1 MKRLS
6 VITAAI
12 AALVLTVCA
21 SHAESN
27 VVITAFEGNGELTFT
42 QIDDATEYAVE
53 WASSLDGPWTNTWTH
68 LTGIPTNPA
77 PTITVAVP
85 MFYRVVATV
94 IPPTG
99 SVQVTLAPAGAV
111 SAGAQWSVDDGATW
125 HNSGVTVTGLPTGG
139 RIVTFKAVAGWDTP
153 IDQGIVVNKNQTTT
167 TTGTYVQQTGSLNMT
182 LTPAGART
190 AGAQWSIDGGT
201 IWRNSAT
208 TTVQPI
214 GTYTVIFKD
223 VLGYAT
229 PSSQSKDILKDQTT
243 TGTAEY
249 TVSPPPDD
257 MVLVSG
263 GTFTMGDTEGD
274 GHFSNELPTHQVTV
288 SSFYMSKYLISKSTW
303 DEVYTWAET
312 NGYVF
317 NGLGYDNTPQAHAS
331 THPVYN
337 INWYDMLKWCNA
349 RSEKEGRTPCYY
361 TTSGKTTPY
370 RSGQVDMQNNMVNW
384 SANGY
389 RLPTEAEWEYAARG
403 GHNDRR
409 FPWGDLINHSH
420 ANYYSTRFLVPYD
433 NGTNGDTSIADRR
446 HPAGNPSQ
454 PCTTPVS
461 YFATNDYGLHD
472 MVGNMWEYVWDRHDT
487 YPSSAQ
493 TDPHGPTTG
502 DDRVQRGG
510 HYDSDGRH
518 CRVARR
524 SYTPALD
531 VPTYGEC
538 FRIVIGQ

>member
-125 HNSGVTVTGLPTGG
+125 HNTGFTVTGLPTGG
-139 RIVTFKAVAGWDTP
+139 HIVTFKAVTGWDTP
-153 IDQGIVVNKNQTTT
+153 TDQGIVVNKNQTTT

-208 TTVQPI
+208 TTVQPV

-223 VLGYAT
+223 VVGYVT
-229 PSSQSKDILKDQTT
+229 PSSQSKDIVKNQTT

-249 TVSPPPDD
+249 TDPPVPDD
-257 MVLVSG
+257 MVLITG
-263 GTFTMGDTEGD
+263 GTFTMGDTKGD
-274 GHFSNELPTHQVTV
+274 GVFANELPTHSVTV
-288 SSFYMSKYLISKSTW
+288 SSFYIGETKVSKAMW
-303 DEVYTWAET
+303 DPVYNWAKT
-312 NGYVF
+312 HGYTF
-317 NGLGYDNTPQAHAS
+317 NGFGYDNTPTAHAAD
-331 THPVYN
+331 HPVYS
-337 INWYDMLKWCNA
+337 INWHDILKWCNA
-349 RSEKEGRTPCYY
+349 RSEMENRVPCYY
-361 TTSGKTTPY
+361 TSAGQTTPY
-370 RSGQVDMQNNMVNW
+370 REGQVDMSNSMVKW

-389 RLPTEAEWEYAARG
+389 RLPTEAEWEYAARNG
-403 GHNDRR
+403 LANSR
-409 FPWGDLINHSH
+409 FPWGDLINHGY
-420 ANYYSTRFLVPYD
+420 ANYYSSKLFVPYD
-433 NGTNGDTSIADRR
+433 NNPTPDAY
-446 HPAGNPSQ
+446 HPAAWPSQ
-454 PCTTPVS
+454 PRTTPVD
-461 YFATNDYGLHD
+461 YFATTAYGIRD
-472 MVGNMWEYVWDRHDT
+472 MAGNVEEWVWDRYGD

-493 TDPHGPTTG
+493 TNPHGPSSGTS
-502 DDRVQRGG
+502 RIRRGG
-510 HYDSDGRH
+510 GYLADGRN

-524 SYTPALD
+524 YPVLEEYLV
-531 VPTYGEC
+531 VPSFGDGS